1 MFHRRIRRA
10 MRSLRTTSD
19 EMRNLA
25 ADARISIQKLNTVLD
40 NLVPVEQAAA
50 GALKEAELLQKKL
63 RTQGILRLLFSDP

>member
-1 MFHRRIRRA
+1 
-10 MRSLRTTSD
+10 
-19 EMRNLA
+19 MRNLA